1 VDIKDINT
9 LDCCKLQGLNGE
21 EKEYLVA
28 GGEGLE
34 LVSFDTSVWKAA
46 RALQRCNYLLI
57 TCGAGFSADSG
68 LGS

>member
-1 VDIKDINT
+1 MDIKDINT

-34 LVSFDTSVWKAA
+34 LVSFDTNIWKAA